1 MDRLPLYY
9 AFGSHM
15 HWVDMQWLWGY
26 YVLPDSIRDMLHFC
40 RETGA
45 KGNVNFDGIGYEK
58 LASENTGA
66 LAVLRESVKTGIIE
80 PVGCSYG
87 QPYGL
92 FHGGESN
99 LRQRIYGA
107 RTVRRLLGVWPK
119 TFWEEEFDFFPQLP
133 QMLSGCGFEYASLF
147 FQWTWHTPEVP
158 KEDVPVIWWE
168 GQDGSRLLC
177 ATRNKLNLH
186 QWPED
191 MEATFADLAANP
203 PESGHGPTPLILQWL
218 ELMPSPDWMCRSEV
232 LLPKMRELLADE
244 RFEIQMATLGEY
256 LSTAKSN
263 IPKHRYTL
271 DDVWHGMSL
280 GKNGDHAI
288 HQSHSSERSLLS
300 VEALQAILG
309 LFGRPYD
316 NWDVYPTWELEESW
330 RNLLTAQH
338 HDNHECEG
346 LCGHVAEPQYD
357 SVDRLLLGGERGIDH
372 LAALVENEGVVAYN
386 PFGWERAVTINGPEG
401 YAVAKLPPFGYKVVS
416 HSNFQI
422 QEQGWQIEGDLLT
435 YSRNGFEVRVNL
447 SGQREIA
454 IRNKSGAER
463 TLNLPLVKWRS
474 GDNDWDSAAIYRKH
488 LDDVFLMAG
497 EEGDVG
503 YWLSVPEHMDA
514 LDITVSFEPLDER
527 IPNPGLNDAAKTIWR
542 VPTAAKLITDH
553 PYAVSE
559 TQPKGEWLR
568 KYPES
573 DWMTSSQWFE
583 TVTNPFFSQSFI
595 DLVDPDGSGLLILH
609 NGSQQWFCREGEI
622 HNVINMIDPWDEDK
636 IRTEARAKY
645 RVLVH
650 EGLSNSKRWQLGREL
665 FGLTECTDDRAI
677 SRVSDG
683 KAGGIP
689 DRFSALSCDAPNVVP
704 TAFYRETEDFS
715 GKYLDDYAGKGMG
728 YPFIVRLVEFDGIE
742 TEATLTVAGTVATAY
757 KTNHLGQ
764 ILEEIT
770 STLKVK
776 MRPYEIA
783 TVYLDIVEGR
793 KQTRDLDAKREIWAT
808 VHRVED

>member
-1 MDRLPLYY
+1 
-9 AFGSHM
+9 
-15 HWVDMQWLWGY
+15 
-26 YVLPDSIRDMLHFC
+26 
-40 RETGA
+40 
-45 KGNVNFDGIGYEK
+45 
-58 LASENTGA
+58 
-66 LAVLRESVKTGIIE
+66 
-80 PVGCSYG
+80 
-87 QPYGL
+87 
-92 FHGGESN
+92 
-99 LRQRIYGA
+99 
-107 RTVRRLLGVWPK
+107 
-119 TFWEEEFDFFPQLP
+119 
-133 QMLSGCGFEYASLF
+133 
-147 FQWTWHTPEVP
+147 
-158 KEDVPVIWWE
+158 
-168 GQDGSRLLC
+168 
-177 ATRNKLNLH
+177 
-186 QWPED
+186 
-191 MEATFADLAANP
+191 
-203 PESGHGPTPLILQWL
+203 
-218 ELMPSPDWMCRSEV
+218 
-232 LLPKMRELLADE
+232 
-244 RFEIQMATLGEY
+244 
-256 LSTAKSN
+256 
-263 IPKHRYTL
+263 
-271 DDVWHGMSL
+271 
-280 GKNGDHAI
+280 
-288 HQSHSSERSLLS
+288 
-300 VEALQAILG
+300 
-309 LFGRPYD
+309 
-316 NWDVYPTWELEESW
+316 
-330 RNLLTAQH
+330 
-338 HDNHECEG
+338 
-346 LCGHVAEPQYD
+346 
-357 SVDRLLLGGERGIDH
+357 
-372 LAALVENEGVVAYN
+372 
-386 PFGWERAVTINGPEG
+386 
-401 YAVAKLPPFGYKVVS
+401 
-416 HSNFQI
+416 
-422 QEQGWQIEGDLLT
+422 
-435 YSRNGFEVRVNL
+435 
-447 SGQREIA
+447 
-454 IRNKSGAER
+454 
-463 TLNLPLVKWRS
+463 
-474 GDNDWDSAAIYRKH
+474 
-488 LDDVFLMAG
+488 MAG

-568 KYPES
+568 KYPEG